1 MRLLAPLFLM
11 TLIFAACSDESG
23 SAKSPP
29 PAEMV
34 GKWQESVNQAVSS
47 GPQDVCDGL
56 SVGAGTVSSFLFK
69 VDEFGNVYDGKNMSD
84 ANTPYRMIGTM
95 DGSGSIIP
103 NAAGREEFLGEFGSV
118 SGVTL
123 NPIITA
129 KFELSTLKG
138 QMMKLNIDLQII
150 ANGQTVTQP
159 WSTREYY
166 KLTDTIEQLQ
176 ITKAKQCLAKT
187 KP

>member
-11 TLIFAACSDESG
+11 TLIFAACTNDSD

-29 PAEMV
+29 PPEMV
-34 GKWQESVNQAVSS
+34 GAWQEAVPQLSNP
-47 GPQDVCDGL
+47 GQDVCSGL
-56 SVGAGTVSSFLFK
+56 TVEAGKVSSFLFK
-69 VDEFGNVYDGKNMSD
+69 VDEFGNVYDTNNMSD
-84 ANTPYRMIGTM
+84 ANNPYRTIGTI
-95 DGSGSIIP
+95 DSSGNIVP

-129 KFELSTLKG
+129 KYEVSSLKG
-138 QMMKLNIDLQII
+138 QMIKLNIDLQIVS
-150 ANGQTVTQP
+150 NGQTATQP
-159 WSTREYY
+159 FAKREYF
-166 KLTDTIEQLQ
+166 KLSDATEKVL